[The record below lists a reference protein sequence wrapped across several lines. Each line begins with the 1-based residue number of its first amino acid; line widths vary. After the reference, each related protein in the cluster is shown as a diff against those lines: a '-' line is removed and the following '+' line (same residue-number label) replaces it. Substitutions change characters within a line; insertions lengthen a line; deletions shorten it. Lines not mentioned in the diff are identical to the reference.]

1 MNINQRNMGSSIA
14 RDNLQT
20 VQRGTLGYT
29 WRGINCMK
37 NPFDFALY
45 FKLIWDLRPGTI
57 IEIGSNRGGSAV
69 WLADMCRTYGLATR
83 VWSIDLE
90 KVTDV
95 EDEKVTFLKGD
106 AMRLGDV
113 LNPATLA
120 AMPRPW
126 LVLEDS
132 AHLYETSLAVLE
144 FFHTSF
150 QPGDYIVV
158 EDGNVDD
165 MGRSAE
171 FHGGPN
177 RAIKEFFSEKQQSY
191 ELDTAFCDYWG
202 HNLTWNTNG
211 FWRRV
216 A

>member
-1 MNINQRNMGSSIA
+1 MNIKNRNMASSIS
-14 RDNLQT
+14 RENLRT
-20 VQRGTLGYT
+20 VQRATIDYT

-57 IEIGSNRGGSAV
+57 IEIGSNKGGSAL
-69 WLADMCRTYGLATR
+69 WLADMCRTYDMPTKI
-83 VWSIDLE
+83 WSIDIE
-90 KVTDV
+90 KVTEV
-95 EDEKVTFLKGD
+95 TDEKVTFLKGD
-106 AMRLGDV
+106 ALRLGDV
-113 LNPATLA
+113 LDPVRLSS
-120 AMPRPW
+120 MPKPW

-132 AHLYETSLAVLE
+132 AHLYETSIAVLE
-144 FFHTSF
+144 FFDAYF

-165 MGRSAE
+165 MGRSEE

-177 RAIKEFFSEKQQSY
+177 RAIKEFFGLHPETY

-202 HNLTWNTNG
+202 HNMTWNTNG